1 MDDELDYQD
10 GYLDASMD
18 GVPRSMSGD
27 YYMGFMAYQ
36 DELEER
42 KEELSEEFDALKDDV
57 ADAMD
62 SGDLDSARDA
72 LDEMDGLKD
81 EMDDIDSEMY
91 W

>member
-1 MDDELDYQD
+1 MDDELDYED
-10 GYLDASMD
+10 GYLDASMG

-42 KEELSEEFDALKDDV
+42 KAELTEELDGLKNDV
-57 ADAMD
+57 MDAMD

-72 LDEMDGLKD
+72 LDEMGDLND
-81 EMDDIDSEMY
+81 EMNDIDSEMY
-91 W
+91 F

>member
-1 MDDELDYQD
+1 MDDELDYND
-10 GYLDASMD
+10 GYLDASMG

-36 DELEER
+36 DELEDRKNELQER
-42 KEELSEEFDALKDDV
+42 LDTLRGDV
-57 ADAMD
+57 NDAMD

-72 LDEMDGLKD
+72 LDEMGDLND

-91 W
+91 F

>member
-10 GYLDASMD
+10 GYLDASMG

>member
-10 GYLDASMD
+10 GYLDASMG

-42 KEELSEEFDALKDDV
+42 KSELEDELDALKDDV

-62 SGDLDSARDA
+62 SGDIDSARDA

-81 EMDDIDSEMY
+81 EMNEIDSEMY